1 MRFAI
6 LGAGGVG
13 SYYAARLL
21 QAGEDVTLIARDAHL
36 AVLQTQGLTV
46 THPAF
51 QFKNHVRALNLGE
64 FMRRFSPVNVSVIV
78 FCVKANATEGIARQM
93 VEWAGSTSSADT
105 CYLSLQ
111 NGVDN
116 ETILAEK
123 FGAARVIGGLAVRIG
138 AHIAQ
143 PGHVE
148 AVGPAQVIVGEWPQS
163 GQARDTPAQR
173 LLNELPA
180 IFNRAGI
187 PTQRVKNIRREL
199 WRKLIINNG
208 VNPLSAL
215 TGLDTRALTYH
226 PEFGPIAYALMEEA
240 ARAGRADGLR
250 LGKRDVQEMY
260 TLMREFDGVKTSMLV
275 DRERH
280 RPLELEAICG
290 AVLERSRRLGLSAP
304 YTTTVYSLLKHAI
317 S

>member
-1 MRFAI
+1 MHLVI

-21 QAGEDVTLIARDAHL
+21 QAGEEVTLIARGAHL
-36 AVLQTQGLTV
+36 AVLQSQGLTV

-51 QFKNHVRALNLGE
+51 RFKDRVRALSLAE
-64 FMRRFSPVNVSVIV
+64 FMRGFSPVNVNAVI
-78 FCVKANATEGIARQM
+78 FCVKANVTEGIARQM
-93 VEWAGSTSSADT
+93 ADWASSADT
-105 CYLSLQ
+105 CSLSLQ

-116 ETILAEK
+116 ETILAET

-143 PGHVE
+143 PGQVE
-148 AVGPAQVIVGEWPQS
+148 AVGPAQVIVGEWPRS
-163 GQARDTPAQR
+163 GQARNTPAQR
-173 LLNELPA
+173 LLSKLPA

-187 PTQRVKNIRREL
+187 PAQRVRNIRREL

-215 TGLDTRALTYH
+215 TGLDTQALTYH
-226 PEFGPIAYALMEEA
+226 PEFGPIVYALMEEA

-280 RPLELEAICG
+280 LPLELEAICG

-304 YTTTVYSLLKHAI
+304 YTTTVYSLLKHAN

>member
-1 MRFAI
+1 MHFVI

-36 AVLQTQGLTV
+36 AALQTQGLSV
-46 THPAF
+46 MHPAF
-51 QFKNHVRALNLGE
+51 QFKNPVRALDLAG
-64 FMRRFSPVNVSVIV
+64 FQRRFNPAEISAII
-78 FCVKANATEGIARQM
+78 FCMKATATEGVVRQLAG
-93 VEWAGSTSSADT
+93 WAGAASAADI

-116 ETILAEK
+116 ETILAEN
-123 FGAARVIGGLAVRIG
+123 FGVDRVIGGLAVRIG
-138 AHIAQ
+138 AHIAK
-143 PGHVE
+143 PGCVE
-148 AVGPAQVIVGEWPQS
+148 AVGPAQVIVGEWPKQ
-163 GQARDTPAQR
+163 GPARNTPAQR
-173 LLNELPA
+173 LLNKLPA
-180 IFNRAGI
+180 IFNRAAI
-187 PTQRVKNIRREL
+187 PTRKVSNIRREL

-215 TGLDTRALTYH
+215 TGLDTRALTH
-226 PEFGPIAYALMEEA
+226 HADFGPIVYALMQEA

-250 LGKRDVQEMY
+250 LGKRDVEEMY

-275 DRERH
+275 DRERS

-290 AVLERSRRLGLSAP
+290 AVLKRSRGLGLATP
-304 YTTTVYSLLKHAI
+304 YTTTVYSLLKHAA